1 LTCYNGRAHPP
12 YGKDHRKESMHAS
25 ENKNTPVGSTQSIMD
40 ATATAPTPSGPDG
53 CREGLSKRELAMSLF
68 NGGMNCAQ
76 ATFVAFCEET
86 GMDRDTALRI
96 SSSFGGGIG
105 RLREVCG
112 AVSGAA
118 MAAGMLYG
126 SHDPLDQEAKAAHYA
141 FVQDLA
147 LRFKQE
153 NGTYI
158 CRELL
163 DLPEGPDSPTPE
175 PRTETYYRLRPCA
188 EYVGSAAEIL
198 AQAIQ
203 ARRETPHAQS

>member
-1 LTCYNGRAHPP
+1 
-12 YGKDHRKESMHAS
+12 MS
-25 ENKNTPVGSTQSIMD
+25 EAMNQPQKVTGAAEPLQ
-40 ATATAPTPSGPDG
+40 PSGANDTAK
-53 CREGLSKRELAMSLF
+53 SKRDLAMALF

-76 ATFVAFCEET
+76 AAFVAFCAET
-86 GMDRDTALRI
+86 GMDRETAMRI

-112 AVSGAA
+112 AVSGVA

-126 SHDPLDQEAKAAHYA
+126 GYDPQDQAGKAAHYA

-147 LRFKQE
+147 LQFKSE

-163 DLPEGPDSPTPE
+163 DLPEGPDAPTPE
-175 PRTETYYRLRPCA
+175 KRTETYYQLRPCA
-188 EYVGSAAEIL
+188 EYVGSAAAIL
-198 AQAIQ
+198 ERAILQ
-203 ARRETPHAQS
+203 RKITTNPA

>member
-1 LTCYNGRAHPP
+1 MQTPT
-12 YGKDHRKESMHAS
+12 D
-25 ENKNTPVGSTQSIMD
+25 NKHSTGTTQGS
-40 ATATAPTPSGPDG
+40 
-53 CREGLSKRELAMSLF
+53 SKRELAMSLF
-68 NGGMNCAQ
+68 NSGMNCAQ
-76 ATFVAFCEET
+76 ATFAAFCEET
-86 GMDRDTALRI
+86 GLDRETAMKL

-126 SHDPLDQEAKAAHYA
+126 DYDPLDQDAKAAHYA
-141 FVQDLA
+141 FVQELA
-147 LRFKQE
+147 IRFKEE

-163 DLPEGPDSPTPE
+163 ELPEGPDSPVPGA
-175 PRTETYYRLRPCA
+175 RTETYYKLRPCA

-198 AQAIQ
+198 ENAMLGKRTTDSQT
-203 ARRETPHAQS
+203 R

>member
-1 LTCYNGRAHPP
+1 MNEATQRITTEAYIKEKRA
-12 YGKDHRKESMHAS
+12 
-25 ENKNTPVGSTQSIMD
+25 
-40 ATATAPTPSGPDG
+40 
-53 CREGLSKRELAMSLF
+53 LAMELF
-68 NGGMNCAQ
+68 SSGLNCAQ
-76 ATFVAFCEET
+76 AAFVAFCDET
-86 GMDRDTALRI
+86 GMDRVTAMRI

-112 AVSGAA
+112 AVSGIA

-126 SHDPLDQEAKAAHYA
+126 DYDPLDQVAKAAHYT

-147 LRFKQE
+147 LRFKEE

-163 DLPEGPDSPTPE
+163 DLPEGPDSPIPE
-175 PRTETYYRLRPCA
+175 KRSDAYYKLRPCA

-198 AQAIQ
+198 ARVLLEKKQVSN
-203 ARRETPHAQS
+203 R

>member
-1 LTCYNGRAHPP
+1 MSETMNRP
-12 YGKDHRKESMHAS
+12 REAS
-25 ENKNTPVGSTQSIMD
+25 GNTDTLPMSGVTD
-40 ATATAPTPSGPDG
+40 TAK
-53 CREGLSKRELAMSLF
+53 SKRALAMELF

-76 ATFVAFCEET
+76 AAFVAFCEET
-86 GMDRDTALRI
+86 GMDRETATRI

-112 AVSGAA
+112 AVSGVA

-126 SHDPLDQEAKAAHYA
+126 GYDPLDQAAKAAHYA

-147 LRFKQE
+147 LQFKSE

-163 DLPEGPDSPTPE
+163 ELPEGPDSPTPE
-175 PRTETYYRLRPCA
+175 KRTEAYYQLRPCA
-188 EYVGSAAEIL
+188 EYVGSAAAIL
-198 AQAIQ
+198 ERSIQ
-203 ARRETPHAQS
+203 QRKTTKNPD